1 VWPVRRGSIVEPNLT
16 VARHAATRDLLGAFA
31 LGAVDTEEA
40 ASVRAHLATC
50 AECQAEITELWLAVD
65 SLPSTIDPMEPPPA
79 LRDRIA
85 AAIAAEAAS
94 PAPTPP
100 TSPAT
105 SALEQVPTIAPA
117 PPVPEPIRKPATFWS
132 RATPW
137 AAAAAILLL
146 LSAGL
151 LVWNLRLQEQITTA
165 PVTETIALAPT
176 DAAPGAQGEV
186 TYLPE
191 DKLLMLD
198 VRGLPPLKPDQV
210 YEVWLIGEDGVP
222 APAGVFDQPTDQ
234 HAVVADRS
242 HYETLAITAEPGP
255 LGTEAPTGDVVATAP
270 L

>member
-1 VWPVRRGSIVEPNLT
+1 

-31 LGAVDTEEA
+31 LGAVDAEEA

-50 AECQAEITELWLAVD
+50 AECQAEMAELWLAVD
-65 SLPSTIDPMEPPPA
+65 SLPGLVEPMAPPPA

-94 PAPTPP
+94 AAPVPPTPSATPALEPVPIIAPT
-100 TSPAT
+100 
-105 SALEQVPTIAPA
+105 
-117 PPVPEPIRKPATFWS
+117 PPVPEPIRKPASFWS

-137 AAAAAILLL
+137 AAAILLL

-151 LVWNLRLQEQITTA
+151 LVWNLRLREQIQQATA

-176 DAAPGAQGEV
+176 DAAPGAHGEV
-186 TYLPE
+186 TYLPQ
-191 DKLLMLD
+191 DDLFILD
-198 VRGLPPLKPDQV
+198 VRDLPPLEPDQV
-210 YEVWLIGEDGVP
+210 YEVWLIGAEGP
-222 APAGVFDQPTDQ
+222 EPAGVFDQPTDQ

-242 HYETLAITAEPGP
+242 QYETLAITAEPGP
-255 LGTEAPTGDVVATAP
+255 LGTEAPTGEVVATAP

>member
-1 VWPVRRGSIVEPNLT
+1 MEPNLT

-31 LGAVDTEEA
+31 LGAVDAEEA

-50 AECQAEITELWLAVD
+50 AECQAEIAELWLAVD
-65 SLPSTIDPMEPPPA
+65 SLPGMIEPMDPPPA

-85 AAIAAEAAS
+85 AAIVAEAEA
-94 PAPTPP
+94 PAPLAP
-100 TSPAT
+100 SAAPAP
-105 SALEQVPTIAPA
+105 EPVPTIAPA
-117 PPVPEPIRKPATFWS
+117 PTLPEPVRKPASFWS

-151 LVWNLRLQEQITTA
+151 LVWNLRLREQIQRATA
-165 PVTETIALAPT
+165 PVAETIALAPT
-176 DAAPGAQGEV
+176 DAAPEARGEV

-191 DKLLMLD
+191 DNLLLLD
-198 VRGLPPLKPDQV
+198 VRDLPPLEPDQV

-234 HAVVADRS
+234 HAIVADRDR
-242 HYETLAITAEPGP
+242 YDTLAITAEPGP
-255 LGTEAPTGDVVATAP
+255 LGTEAPTGEIVATAP